1 MMVSLYKFPR
11 SQSDSEARRPVESLR
26 PLPSSAD
33 GALNEMLAAACDT
46 VTWTALANREIRGRY
61 RRTMLGPVWIVIL
74 VMVSAAAISL
84 VYGALLG
91 RPFATYFAFVAVSLV
106 SWTLIANVISEAAS
120 LLWLSGTLMKT
131 FHVSAV
137 TLVLANILKN
147 LIVWAHAI
155 LPALICAAIVMPGDF
170 RAMMMLPVGLFLVL
184 LNLGWIAFAIALV
197 GTRFRDVYDLV
208 IMLMTLAFLVTPV
221 IWDAS
226 MLGEL
231 SYLAEINPLAHLLDL
246 IRRPVLGQWPALT
259 SFVVGGFGAA
269 LGWPLATLLF
279 MSSRRRLAFWV

>member
-1 MMVSLYKFPR
+1 MMSLEQLSR
-11 SQSDSEARRPVESLR
+11 SPPDAKERRPAESVR

-33 GALNEMLAAACDT
+33 GALNEVLAAAYDIT
-46 VTWTALANREIRGRY
+46 SWTALANREIRGRY
-61 RRTMLGPVWIVIL
+61 RRTVLGPIWIVIL

-91 RPFATYFAFVAVSLV
+91 RPFATYFVFVVVSLV

-131 FHVSAV
+131 FQVSAV
-137 TLVLANILKN
+137 TLVLANLLKN

-155 LPALICAAIVMPGDF
+155 LPALICAAIVMPGDV
-170 RAMMMLPVGLFLVL
+170 RAMMMLPAGLFLVL
-184 LNLGWIAFAIALV
+184 LNLGWIAFEIALL

-221 IWDAS
+221 IWDSS

-231 SYLAEINPLAHLLDL
+231 SYLAELNPLTHLLDL

-259 SFVVGGFGAA
+259 SVVVGGFGAV
-269 LGWPLATLLF
+269 LGWPLVTLLF
-279 MSSRRRLAFWV
+279 AASRQRLAFWV

>member
-1 MMVSLYKFPR
+1 MTVSLYKLPR
-11 SQSDSEARRPVESLR
+11 SQPDSKARGPVESLR

-33 GALNEMLAAACDT
+33 GALNEMLAAAYDMAS
-46 VTWTALANREIRGRY
+46 WTALANREIKSRY
-61 RRTMLGPVWIVIL
+61 RRTVLGPIWIVIL

-91 RPFATYFAFVAVSLV
+91 RPFAAYFVFVAASLV

-131 FHVSAV
+131 FHVSAM
-137 TLVLANILKN
+137 TLILANLLKN

-155 LPALICAAIVMPGDF
+155 VPALICAAIVMPGDV
-170 RAMMMLPVGLFLVL
+170 RAVMMLPVGVLLVL
-184 LNLGWIAFAIALV
+184 VNIGWIAFAIALI
-197 GTRFRDVYDLV
+197 GSRFRDVYDLV

-221 IWDAS
+221 IWDTS

-231 SYLAEINPLAHLLDL
+231 SYLAELNPLTHLLDL

-259 SFVVGGFGAA
+259 SFVVGGVGAV

-279 MSSRRRLAFWV
+279 VSSRQRLAFWV

>member
-1 MMVSLYKFPR
+1 
-11 SQSDSEARRPVESLR
+11 
-26 PLPSSAD
+26 
-33 GALNEMLAAACDT
+33 MLAAAYDMAS
-46 VTWTALANREIRGRY
+46 WTALANREIKSRY
-61 RRTMLGPVWIVIL
+61 RRTVLGPIWIVIL

-91 RPFATYFAFVAVSLV
+91 RPFAAYFVFVAASLV

-131 FHVSAV
+131 FHVSAM
-137 TLVLANILKN
+137 TLILANLLKN

-155 LPALICAAIVMPGDF
+155 VPALICAAIVMPGDV
-170 RAMMMLPVGLFLVL
+170 RAVMMLPVGVLLVL
-184 LNLGWIAFAIALV
+184 VNIGWIAFAIALI
-197 GTRFRDVYDLV
+197 GSRFRDVYDLV

-221 IWDAS
+221 IWDTS

-231 SYLAEINPLAHLLDL
+231 SYLAELNPLTHLLDL

-259 SFVVGGFGAA
+259 SFVVGGVGAV

-279 MSSRRRLAFWV
+279 VSSRQRLAFWV